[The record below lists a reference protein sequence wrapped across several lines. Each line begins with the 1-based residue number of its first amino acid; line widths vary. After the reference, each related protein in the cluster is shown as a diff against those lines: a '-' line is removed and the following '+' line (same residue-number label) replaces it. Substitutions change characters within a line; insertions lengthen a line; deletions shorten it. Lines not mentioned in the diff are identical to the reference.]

1 MRAFEDVLGELPTL
15 LGDVPDYTPQVPQ
28 GLLAA
33 MVKQESGGNPL
44 AVSPKGARGLL
55 QTMPG
60 TEGDPGFGVAP
71 LDPSKDPTQERYR
84 LGQDYMGA
92 MLKRY
97 GGNVEHALA
106 AYNWGPGNTD
116 KWIAAGANPSK
127 LPRET
132 QGYIRN
138 ITGPQTRPT
147 KPTIA
152 AGTVTFDE
160 VLAELPALLGEAQ
173 PPM

>member
-15 LGDVPDYTPQVPQ
+15 LGDVPDYTPQVPE
-28 GLLAA
+28 GLLAR
-33 MVKQESGGNPL
+33 MVKQESGGDPL

-60 TEGDPGFGVAP
+60 TEDDPGFGVAP

-106 AYNWGPGNTD
+106 AYNWGPGNAD
-116 KWIAAGANPSK
+116 KWIKRGADLKK
-127 LPRET
+127 LPAET

-138 ITGPQTRPT
+138 ITGNMG
-147 KPTIA
+147 KP
-152 AGTVTFDE
+152 GTPPDFDRI
-160 VLAELPALLGEAQ
+160 LAELPALFSGTA
-173 PPM
+173 MTASAH